1 MSMHDSEFS
10 IENWLLYRL
19 WNVSQEAGFLLEQ
32 FYSKQF
38 GLDGEG
44 WRSIAALATYAPIS
58 AKQLAAILD
67 LNAVQMTRALTK
79 LQNLGLVSRRT
90 DQRDKRRIVLRLT
103 AKGTDVFQQ
112 IIPKALS
119 VEGELMSGFSAAERE
134 QLTGFL
140 KRMEENVAAG
150 LTEESSRLK

>member
-1 MSMHDSEFS
+1 M
-10 IENWLLYRL
+10 
-19 WNVSQEAGFLLEQ
+19 LEQ

-79 LQNLGLVSRRT
+79 LQKLGLVSRRT

-103 AKGTDVFQQ
+103 SRGAEVFQQ
-112 IIPKALS
+112 IIPKALA
-119 VEGELMSGFSAAERE
+119 VEKDLMSGFSTAERE
-134 QLTGFL
+134 QLAWFL
-140 KRMEENVAAG
+140 KRMEKNVALVSVGTA
-150 LTEESSRLK
+150 SSRE

>member
-1 MSMHDSEFS
+1 M
-10 IENWLLYRL
+10 
-19 WNVSQEAGFLLEQ
+19 LEQ
-32 FYSKQF
+32 FYSKEF

-79 LQNLGLVSRRT
+79 LQTLGLVSRRT

-103 AKGTDVFQQ
+103 TRGTDVFQQ
-112 IIPKALS
+112 IIPKALA
-119 VEGELMSGFSAAERE
+119 VESELMSGFSTAERE
-134 QLTGFL
+134 QLAWFL
-140 KRMEENVAAG
+140 KRMEKNVAVLVGEA
-150 LTEESSRLK
+150 SSLE